1 MRKEYDIENLNPR
14 SNPYVKKKNMLVKV
28 LSNGKIEM
36 IAFKDI
42 VAHEE
47 AIIEDN
53 MFFGVKNNYSMKEI
67 SKYQKEAKLELRA
80 LRRTI
85 RENPD
90 IVLKIDPVTERYVP
104 VKDN

>member
-14 SNPYVKKKNMLVKV
+14 SNPYVKNNMPVKV
-28 LSNGKIEM
+28 LSNGKIEI
-36 IAFKDI
+36 IAFNDI

-53 MFFGVKNNYSMKEI
+53 MFFGVKNNYSMKDI
-67 SKYQKEAKLELRA
+67 RKYQKEAKLELRA
-80 LRRTI
+80 LRRTV

-90 IVLKIDPVTERYVP
+90 VVLKVDPVTERYVSA
-104 VKDN
+104 KDD